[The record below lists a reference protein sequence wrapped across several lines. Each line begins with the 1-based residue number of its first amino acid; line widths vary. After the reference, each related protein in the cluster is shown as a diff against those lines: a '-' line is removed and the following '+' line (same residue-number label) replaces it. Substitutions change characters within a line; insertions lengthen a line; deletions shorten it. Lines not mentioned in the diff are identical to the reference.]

1 MGVAADCG
9 RHTRRTIHGRG
20 ADCSVK
26 MDENDT
32 LEVTRWLAAERLD
45 AELRWLIPGLLAGF
59 VVGVAYLV
67 THPYPAYGA
76 GLYFLMAE
84 RIADAGYVLPGSI
97 PFYTPDGIPFAYP
110 PLLFYVIAGLVD
122 LIGQNVIFLARVLPT
137 IFTIAYLVPFYALA
151 RRLDYSPPQAG
162 VATVLL
168 AVSPPVLQWHLS
180 AGGVVRAGA
189 FLLAI
194 TGCYAGCRLF
204 RSANSRWVARTAVLV
219 GATALAHPLYL
230 VFLLVSLSVFYLA
243 FDRSVAGFARG
254 AVVGVGGLLIAAPW
268 WTTVISTHGREVY
281 LAAAGPH
288 GGIGDVI
295 TSLVA
300 NSSESPASA
309 LEKPYLHIPSLLAV
323 GYLAHRR
330 QFILPAWFASVALT
344 VGKPRLLF
352 FFGALLAAA
361 LLFDPV
367 LPWLRRVG
375 PGSSVQQRAIVPIVV
390 ILLLGSTVGVVY
402 ATGQLD
408 AHTTSPSL
416 PAFIDNDDREAMAW
430 ASENTAREDRFV
442 VLGDAAEWFPYFTRR
457 PIVVSPWGVEWVDA
471 AQYERQLSLYKHLS
485 RCERAEC
492 VTTTLIRAN
501 AKPEY
506 VYVPTDTYTVRG
518 KSEENPGLKESLQS
532 SVRYRQ
538 VYDNDGVV
546 IFRFV
551 R

>member
-1 MGVAADCG
+1 
-9 RHTRRTIHGRG
+9 
-20 ADCSVK
+20 

-32 LEVTRWLAAERLD
+32 LEVTRWLAADRLD
-45 AELRWLIPGLLAGF
+45 ADLQWLTPGLLAGF
-59 VVGVAYLV
+59 AVAVTYLL

-84 RIADAGYVLPGSI
+84 RITDVGYALPETI

-110 PLLFYVIAGLVD
+110 PLLFYVLAGLVD
-122 LIGQNVIFLARVLPT
+122 LFGQNVIFLARVLPAV
-137 IFTIAYLVPFYALA
+137 FTIAYLVPFFALA
-151 RRLDYSPPQAG
+151 RQLDYSRPQAG
-162 VATVLL
+162 VATILL

-189 FLLAI
+189 FLLAV

-204 RSANSRWVARTAVLV
+204 RGESRRWVAPTAVLV
-219 GATALAHPLYL
+219 GATALSHPLYL
-230 VFLLVSLSVFYLA
+230 FFLLVSLSVFYLA

-254 AVVGVGGLLIAAPW
+254 AAVGFGGLLVAAPW
-268 WTTVISTHGREVY
+268 WTTVVASHGWEVY
-281 LAAAGPH
+281 LAAAGTH
-288 GGIGDVI
+288 GGIGDAV

-300 NSSESPASA
+300 NSTESPASA
-309 LEKPYLHIPSLLAV
+309 LGKPYLHVPSLLAV
-323 GYLAHRR
+323 GYLVHRR
-330 QFILPAWFASVALT
+330 RLLLPSWFAAVALT

-367 LPWLRRVG
+367 LPWFREAR
-375 PGSSVQQRAIVPIVV
+375 PGSSVRRRAILPVTVV
-390 ILLLGSTVGVVY
+390 LLLGSTVGVVY

-416 PAFIDNDDREAMAW
+416 PAFIDDDDREAMTW
-430 ASENTAREDRFV
+430 VSENTAREDRFV
-442 VLGDAAEWFPYFTRR
+442 VLGDAAEWFPYFARR
-457 PIVVSPWGVEWVDA
+457 PIAVSPWGVEWVDA
-471 AQYERQLSLYKHLS
+471 DQYERQLSLYKDLS
-485 RCERAEC
+485 RCDRADC
-492 VTTTLIRAN
+492 VTTMLIRAN
-501 AKPEY
+501 AQPEY

-518 KSEENPGLKESLQS
+518 KIEERPGLKESLQS

-538 VYDNDGVV
+538 VYENDGVV